1 MENYID
7 IVLIIPL
14 IWGLIRGLFKGFIM
28 TVGSVIGFILGF
40 YVSNN
45 YALSLSSYLQSW
57 FSLSAQIAYVF
68 AYLMIFLVVI
78 LSIFSISLLLEKTI
92 KHISLG
98 WLNKVIG
105 AIVGCLKYAL
115 IVSLLLNLVEIIDE
129 KVDIVAEETKQS
141 SYMYKPLLQIVP
153 AILPSITYYEDKKL

>member
-28 TVGSVIGFILGF
+28 TVGSVIGFIIGF

-57 FSLSAQIAYVF
+57 FCLSTQIAYVF